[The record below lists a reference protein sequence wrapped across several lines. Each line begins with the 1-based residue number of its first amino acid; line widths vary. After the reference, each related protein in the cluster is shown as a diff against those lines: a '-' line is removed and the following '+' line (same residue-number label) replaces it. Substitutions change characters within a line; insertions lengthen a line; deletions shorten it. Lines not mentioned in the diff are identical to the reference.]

1 MIDKILKLFTTE
13 DSVTRNGHSFSV
25 TKTMFSDK
33 QDILYRSYVDGKP
46 YLSVLIFEGYRQ
58 IDLQWTLNNGSVEE
72 FTYFVDDDKF
82 VLSVVDIKRNMIYT
96 NSGIGA
102 RDGYKT
108 VEVDDKFFEELCE
121 MLYNLK
127 PLKEIKRYF
136 YKKLGIVK
144 S

>member
-1 MIDKILKLFTTE
+1 MLDKVLKLFTTE
-13 DSVTRNGHSFSV
+13 DSVTRNGHGLSV

-46 YLSVLIFEGYRQ
+46 YLSVLIFEGNRQ

-82 VLSVVDIKRNMIYT
+82 VLSVVDIKGNMIYT
-96 NSGIGA
+96 NSSIGA
-102 RDGYKT
+102 REGYKI
-108 VEVDDKFFEELCE
+108 VDVDNSFFEELCE

-127 PLKEIKRYF
+127 SLKEIKRYF
-136 YKKLGIVK
+136 YKKLCIIK
-144 S
+144 N

>member
-1 MIDKILKLFTTE
+1 MIDKVLKLFTTE
-13 DSVTRNGHSFSV
+13 DSVKRNQHMLSV
-25 TKTMFSDK
+25 TKTMFSDR

-46 YLSVLIFEGYRQ
+46 YLTVLIFEGHRQ

-82 VLSVVDIKRNMIYT
+82 VLSVVDIKGNMIYT

-102 RDGYKT
+102 RDAYKT
-108 VEVDDKFFEELCE
+108 VEVDGKFFEELCE

-127 PLKEIKRYF
+127 SLKEIKRYF
-136 YKKLGIVK
+136 YKKLGIIK
-144 S
+144 N